1 MREALFLYIESPGKS
16 WGFLY
21 VEVIVWLRWE
31 PPGGGS
37 LQKRYKR
44 L

>member
-1 MREALFLYIESPGKS
+1 MREALFLYIETPGKS

-21 VEVIVWLRWE
+21 VEVSIWPRE
-31 PPGGGS
+31 AQKGDGS
-37 LQKRYKR
+37 LQKHCKR

>member
-1 MREALFLYIESPGKS
+1 MREALFLYMDPWET

-21 VEVIVWLRWE
+21 VEVITWRE
-31 PPGGGS
+31 KAIPGAGGR
-37 LQKRYKR
+37 QKHYKQ

>member
-21 VEVIVWLRWE
+21 VEVITWRE
-31 PPGGGS
+31 KATPGAGG
-37 LQKRYKR
+37 LQKRCK
-44 L
+44 LP